1 MKTLQKTVLA
11 AVAGTLLSVTAQA
24 SMNQAGQTYIG
35 AKVGQFLVDESDLDD
50 PTAFGAYAGYNFT
63 PELSAEVEYVGSSD
77 EEIAGID
84 DTEFN
89 LKTYGAY
96 AAYRYTFPNTD
107 LYAKGKIGLA
117 KAEVKASAAGFSEK
131 DSESGIAGG
140 IGLGYNI
147 NPSFSVESEYAY
159 VADDV
164 DLLTIGA
171 SYNF

>member
-1 MKTLQKTVLA
+1 M
-11 AVAGTLLSVTAQA
+11 
-24 SMNQAGQTYIG
+24 
-35 AKVGQFLVDESDLDD
+35 
-50 PTAFGAYAGYNFT
+50 
-63 PELSAEVEYVGSSD
+63 
-77 EEIAGID
+77 
-84 DTEFN
+84 
-89 LKTYGAY
+89 KTYGAY